1 MFALSPI
8 TWVLILFNWGKM
20 CLSSK
25 NPNTNPDLSDST
37 AFNFNS
43 IEKLSLFVSHYYK
56 SVQSLYVFL

>member
-1 MFALSPI
+1 
-8 TWVLILFNWGKM
+8 M